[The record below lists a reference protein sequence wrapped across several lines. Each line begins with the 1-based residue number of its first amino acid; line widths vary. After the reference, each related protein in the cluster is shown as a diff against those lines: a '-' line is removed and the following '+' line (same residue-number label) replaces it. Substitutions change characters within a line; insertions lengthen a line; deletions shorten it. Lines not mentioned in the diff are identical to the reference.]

1 MPAIHIQVNLH
12 VKRWVRVKSCVH
24 AANRQFPRHRIDAV
38 VACSKHSFSICSEL
52 LVKAIAATTSYPT
65 VRTTAKRL

>member
-24 AANRQFPRHRIDAV
+24 AANRQF
-38 VACSKHSFSICSEL
+38 HSSQNMYADGL
-52 LVKAIAATTSYPT
+52 L
-65 VRTTAKRL
+65 